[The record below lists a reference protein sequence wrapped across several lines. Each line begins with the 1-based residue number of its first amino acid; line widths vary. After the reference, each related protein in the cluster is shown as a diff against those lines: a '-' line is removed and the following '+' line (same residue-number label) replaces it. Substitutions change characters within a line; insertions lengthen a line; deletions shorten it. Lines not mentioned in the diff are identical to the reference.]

1 MRGIGAVVLLSVEL
15 PVGERGY
22 HLSGGRLVLGVGLG
36 GPPER
41 EYETFCEVGDPRLR
55 AEKLDEGLD
64 VLTGLWGGEPFTYYS
79 FSNETAYRHW
89 RIYVTAH
96 MGGSDLG
103 IVEIEMMENLAE

>member
-1 MRGIGAVVLLSVEL
+1 MAKCSNATYPRDDGVDWDVIHSVTGAALSYVM
-15 PVGERGY
+15 
-22 HLSGGRLVLGVGLG
+22 
-36 GPPER
+36 
-41 EYETFCEVGDPRLR
+41 
-55 AEKLDEGLD
+55 
-64 VLTGLWGGEPFTYYS
+64 WGGEPFTYYS